1 MGHVS
6 RRDFLK
12 KAVPVIAGVG
22 LAGAL
27 RIDPIFAAS
36 SNARPNQ
43 GPQLSTASYIVYY
56 QDSFYAQNGTT
67 GIIDYSGTDAAAVIQ
82 AAIDAL
88 TEGGLI
94 ILRRGIYNLANCISV
109 GKSIHILGEKGAV
122 LRVDDGAQSTTNP
135 FNVLEVF
142 GDHVTIENIE
152 VNGNTASN
160 PNLAGTT
167 LDPPPANP
175 NSQSGIVVR
184 SGQNAKIVNCYIHNT
199 WNAGIWLA
207 ATDGDVNGAEI
218 ASCQLEQTGRSFSDP
233 SSTNQPQSANAI
245 YVFRL
250 QRSTSGSNVHD
261 NVISRTFGRG
271 IYMHFDED
279 SNISNNSL
287 IKTPEGPEETAG
299 IVVDDAAKRITI
311 RGNHIFGY
319 GPGIMIGWAGC
330 EDIIVEANGCYDAPN
345 SGGSGC
351 GIVADTS
358 SVLGPSLRTLIIRG
372 NICKGNALFGIS
384 VSASEAI
391 IEGNIC
397 YNNNQDCFAPP
408 TLRAGI
414 LVLSGQS
421 PIISNVSIIGN
432 RCFDDQ
438 PTPTQDYGVSVSQ
451 MSNQISHVLIANND
465 LRGNGTG
472 GIGELDCSSPRVT
485 GNLGY
490 NPQGLAAI
498 AVSESPFT
506 YVNKDAVP
514 EAVYLEGG
522 AVSEILK
529 GGAVIFTSTPA
540 TVWLEPDESLTVVHS
555 DPPRMMKDR
564 H

>member
-1 MGHVS
+1 MGHFS

-167 LDPPPANP
+167 LDIPPANP

-245 YVFRL
+245 YIFRL
-250 QRSTSGSNVHD
+250 LRSTSGSNVHD

-271 IYMHFDED
+271 IYVHFDED

-358 SVLGPSLRTLIIRG
+358 SALGPSLRTLIIRG

-451 MSNQISHVLIANND
+451 
-465 LRGNGTG
+465 
-472 GIGELDCSSPRVT
+472 
-485 GNLGY
+485 
-490 NPQGLAAI
+490 
-498 AVSESPFT
+498 
-506 YVNKDAVP
+506 
-514 EAVYLEGG
+514 
-522 AVSEILK
+522 
-529 GGAVIFTSTPA
+529 
-540 TVWLEPDESLTVVHS
+540 
-555 DPPRMMKDR
+555 
-564 H
+564 